1 MVVILVKYNGLESKL
16 LKSAKYCYFQN
27 RQNQLPA
34 GGEKTTDGNGNLVL
48 TKMWAYQQPD
58 TPLYLLGDK
67 ESILAAFR
75 RQASGSSEA
84 NGPSS

>member
-1 MVVILVKYNGLESKL
+1 MRNTTDLNVTL
-16 LKSAKYCYFQN
+16 LKSAKYCYFQH
-27 RQNQLPA
+27 RQNKLPA
-34 GGEKTTDGNGNLVL
+34 GGEKTADGNGNLVL

-75 RQASGSSEA
+75 QQASGSSEA